1 MTRLVQGD
9 LFIAD
14 VRLRPSRSLAASPL
28 TTYASSAAALH
39 SSPHPRL
46 PPFSSQHCSQRSW
59 ATTDEDA
66 PPPMEMAYGKESGED
81 TPVRA
86 DFKRVKMQETVSDVQ
101 GMVDGRR
108 NSRR

>member
-1 MTRLVQGD
+1 
-9 LFIAD
+9 
-14 VRLRPSRSLAASPL
+14 
-28 TTYASSAAALH
+28 
-39 SSPHPRL
+39 
-46 PPFSSQHCSQRSW
+46 
-59 ATTDEDA
+59 
-66 PPPMEMAYGKESGED
+66 MEMAYGKESGED